1 VLYYPLDSWFIR
13 TTAMRDRMIELNK
26 TINWKPEAT
35 GTGRFG
41 NWLENIVDWNLSR
54 SRYWGTPLPIWR
66 TEDGKEEICIGS
78 IEELRKEI
86 DKAVAAG
93 FMKTNPYREEKFD
106 LHRPYIDDVVLVSP
120 TGRKMMR
127 EPDLIDVWFDSG
139 AMPYAQIHYM
149 GEGLKESQFP
159 ADFIAEGVD
168 QTRGWFYTLHAI
180 ATMCFDSVA
189 FKNVISNGLVLD
201 KNGNKMS
208 KRLGN
213 AVDPFDTLSKQGP
226 DATRW
231 YMITNSQPWDNLKFD
246 IVGVDEVRRK
256 LFGTLYNTYSFFAL
270 YANIDGFEYKE
281 ADLPIEKRPEIDR
294 WILSELNTLVKTVD
308 DAFADYEPTKAG
320 RAIQEFVDAN
330 LSNWYVRLCR
340 RRFWKGDMTEDK
352 ISAYQTL
359 YTCLETLARLM
370 SPIAPFF
377 SERMFQ
383 DLNNVTHRIDA
394 ESVHH
399 IAFPEVHEEM
409 IDKGLEERMQLA
421 QQICSMGLSLRKK
434 SNLRVRQP
442 LAKIM
447 LPVQDENF
455 RQQVER
461 VQNLICSELNI
472 KEIEFLSPDNDI
484 LVKRIK
490 PNFKT
495 LGPRYGKI
503 MKAISAQIQAFTQQ
517 QINALE
523 AAGRCEMT
531 VEGQPVELLLSDVEI
546 ATQDIPGWVVAN
558 EGSLTVALDITV
570 SEELKAEGIAR
581 ELVNR
586 IQNIRK
592 EGFEVTDRI
601 TIDLQSGEW
610 DEAVKRHMDYICTET
625 LCTRLQLLP
634 TVENGTTIEI
644 IEGQNTAIDI
654 RKANA

>member
-1 VLYYPLDSWFIR
+1 
-13 TTAMRDRMIELNK
+13 
-26 TINWKPEAT
+26 
-35 GTGRFG
+35 
-41 NWLENIVDWNLSR
+41 
-54 SRYWGTPLPIWR
+54 
-66 TEDGKEEICIGS
+66 
-78 IEELRKEI
+78 
-86 DKAVAAG
+86 
-93 FMKTNPYREEKFD
+93 
-106 LHRPYIDDVVLVSP
+106 
-120 TGRKMMR
+120 
-127 EPDLIDVWFDSG
+127 
-139 AMPYAQIHYM
+139 
-149 GEGLKESQFP
+149 
-159 ADFIAEGVD
+159 
-168 QTRGWFYTLHAI
+168 
-180 ATMCFDSVA
+180 MCLDSVA

-213 AVDPFDTLSKQGP
+213 AVDPFETIEAQGP

-246 IVGVDEVRRK
+246 VEGVAEVRRK

-281 ADLPIEKRPEIDR
+281 PDIPIAERPEIDR

-308 DAFADYEPTKAG
+308 EALADYEPTKAG

-340 RRFWKGDMTEDK
+340 RRFWKGDMTADK
-352 ISAYQTL
+352 VSAYQTL

-377 SERMFQ
+377 SERLFL
-383 DLNNVTHRIDA
+383 DLNSVTHRLDA
-394 ESVHH
+394 ASVHH
-399 IAFPEVHEEM
+399 VPFPEYHSDMV
-409 IDKGLEERMQLA
+409 DKGLEERMQLA

-434 SNLRVRQP
+434 SNIRVRQP

-447 LPVQDENF
+447 LPVSSDTF
-455 RQQVER
+455 RHQVEQ
-461 VQNLICSELNI
+461 VQHLICSELNI
-472 KEIEFLSPDNDI
+472 KSIEFLSPDNDI

-503 MKAISAQIQAFTQQ
+503 MKAISAQIMQFSQQ

-523 AAGRCEMT
+523 AQGSCELT
-531 VEGQPVELLLSDVEI
+531 VKGQPVQILISDVEI

-570 SEELKAEGIAR
+570 TPELRDEGIAR

-592 EGFEVTDRI
+592 EGFDVTDRI

-610 DEAVKRHMDYICTET
+610 DSAVQNHMDYICTET

-634 TVENGTTIEI
+634 EVAGDSTIEI
-644 IEGQNTAIDI
+644 IEGIPAHIVVN
-654 RKANA
+654 KSK

>member
-1 VLYYPLDSWFIR
+1 
-13 TTAMRDRMIELNK
+13 
-26 TINWKPEAT
+26 
-35 GTGRFG
+35 
-41 NWLENIVDWNLSR
+41 
-54 SRYWGTPLPIWR
+54 
-66 TEDGKEEICIGS
+66 
-78 IEELRKEI
+78 
-86 DKAVAAG
+86 
-93 FMKTNPYREEKFD
+93 
-106 LHRPYIDDVVLVSP
+106 
-120 TGRKMMR
+120 
-127 EPDLIDVWFDSG
+127 
-139 AMPYAQIHYM
+139 
-149 GEGLKESQFP
+149 
-159 ADFIAEGVD
+159 
-168 QTRGWFYTLHAI
+168 
-180 ATMCFDSVA
+180 
-189 FKNVISNGLVLD
+189 
-201 KNGNKMS
+201 
-208 KRLGN
+208 
-213 AVDPFDTLSKQGP
+213 
-226 DATRW
+226 
-231 YMITNSQPWDNLKFD
+231 
-246 IVGVDEVRRK
+246 
-256 LFGTLYNTYSFFAL
+256 
-270 YANIDGFEYKE
+270 
-281 ADLPIEKRPEIDR
+281 
-294 WILSELNTLVKTVD
+294 
-308 DAFADYEPTKAG
+308 
-320 RAIQEFVDAN
+320 
-330 LSNWYVRLCR
+330 
-340 RRFWKGDMTEDK
+340 
-352 ISAYQTL
+352 
-359 YTCLETLARLM
+359 
-370 SPIAPFF
+370 
-377 SERMFQ
+377 
-383 DLNNVTHRIDA
+383 
-394 ESVHH
+394 
-399 IAFPEVHEEM
+399 M